1 MLFDGFLFEKKN
13 GVARITFNRPEKLN
27 ALGNTTTAEICSAC
41 EDAIKD
47 PDVRVLSITGAGD
60 AFCAGGDYKDTF
72 ERGFGKTAQQWRHRI
87 RTGPNRLVT
96 LLSTSEK
103 PVVASVNGVAVGGGA
118 TIALACDIRIASDR
132 ARFGFPFS
140 KIGVTPEFGCT
151 YLLPRVVGFGKAM
164 ELLLTADM
172 VDAHEAEKIGLV
184 NQVVPHEGLQAATK
198 RLIDKLLDRPPA
210 ALGTVKSMLYR
221 SLSMD
226 MQSALEMEA
235 LALGIAFT
243 TDEHQAAVK
252 AFLKRKSA
260 GSAKSKK

>member
-1 MLFDGFLFEKKN
+1 MLFNGFLFEKKG
-13 GVARITFNRPEKLN
+13 GVAWITFNRPERLN
-27 ALGNTTTAEICSAC
+27 ALGNTTTEELCRAC
-41 EDAIKD
+41 EDAID
-47 PDVRVLSITGAGD
+47 DADVRVLSITGAGD
-60 AFCAGGDYKDTF
+60 AFCVGGDYKDTF
-72 ERGFGKTAQQWRHRI
+72 ERGFGKSAQQWRHRI

-172 VDAHEAEKIGLV
+172 VDAREAEKIGLV
-184 NQVVPHEGLQAATK
+184 NQVVPHEDLQEATK
-198 RLIDKLLDRPPA
+198 RLIDKLLDRPPS
-210 ALGTVKSMLYR
+210 ALGTIKSMLYR

-226 MQSALEMEA
+226 MLSVLEMEA
-235 LALGIAFT
+235 LALGITFT

-252 AFLKRKSA
+252 AFLKQKSA
-260 GSAKSKK
+260 GPAKGQK